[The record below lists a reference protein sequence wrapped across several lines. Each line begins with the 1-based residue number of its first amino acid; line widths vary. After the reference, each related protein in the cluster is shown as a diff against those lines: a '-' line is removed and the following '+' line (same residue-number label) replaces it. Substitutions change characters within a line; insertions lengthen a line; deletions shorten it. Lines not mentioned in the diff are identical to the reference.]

1 MTGGTLR
8 WATEADARAVAIV
21 HVDSW
26 RAAYAGLIPSE
37 VLAALSVEQRT
48 AGWTRWIAASLRGDA
63 TDLDA
68 VRPHRLLVAE
78 DGERIVDWA
87 AFGHGRDPDDGH
99 RGELGGLYVHPDHW
113 HGHRGELGGLYVHPD
128 HWSTGVGASLTRRVE
143 QKLRTAGHA
152 NAYVW
157 VLSGNERAIGF
168 YERQGWRADGAS
180 KIADEGSARA
190 LVELRHTKR
199 LP

>member
-78 DGERIVDWA
+78 DGERIVGWA
-87 AFGHGRDPDDGH
+87 AFGPGRDPDDGH

-113 HGHRGELGGLYVHPD
+113 
-128 HWSTGVGASLTRRVE
+128 STGVGAALIRRAE
-143 QKLRTAGHA
+143 QELRTAGHSD
-152 NAYVW
+152 AYVW
-157 VLSGNERAIGF
+157 VLTGNDRAIGF

-190 LVELRHTKR
+190 LVELRHTKP
-199 LP
+199 LS